1 MLYIV
6 NNTNKSECNINLIG
20 EKNMSK
26 EVPKY
31 RKIDE
36 HSFNAI
42 KTLINTGLSG
52 REIQRAMNISQT
64 TFWRIKTSETLEQY
78 RQVVNE
84 KNYPQKHLSEKDDGQ
99 RITDMI
105 SETTITPIGVN
116 FTEAQAEN
124 IVEVLNKIL
133 EKLSIIAD
141 NTKPK
146 GLFH

>member
-1 MLYIV
+1 MDKKV
-6 NNTNKSECNINLIG
+6 R
-20 EKNMSK
+20 
-26 EVPKY
+26 KY

-42 KTLINTGLSG
+42 KTLISTGLSG
-52 REIQRAMNISQT
+52 REIQRAMNISQA
-64 TFWRIKTSETLEQY
+64 TFWRVKTSETLEQY
-78 RQVVNE
+78 RQLVLE
-84 KNYPQKHLSEKDDGQ
+84 KNNAQKRLTKKDDEQ

-116 FTEAQAEN
+116 FTEAQAKD
-124 IVEVLNKIL
+124 IVETLNKIL

>member
-1 MLYIV
+1 M
-6 NNTNKSECNINLIG
+6 NNK
-20 EKNMSK
+20 
-26 EVPKY
+26 VRKY

-36 HSFNAI
+36 HNFNAI

-52 REIQRAMNISQT
+52 REIQRAMNISQA

-78 RQVVNE
+78 REVVNE
-84 KNYPQKHLSEKDDGQ
+84 KNYPQKHLPEKDEGQ

-105 SETTITPIGVN
+105 SETTITPIAALL
-116 FTEAQAEN
+116 TEAQAED
-124 IVEVLNKIL
+124 IIETLNKIL

>member
-1 MLYIV
+1 M
-6 NNTNKSECNINLIG
+6 NK
-20 EKNMSK
+20 K
-26 EVPKY
+26 VRKY

-36 HSFNAI
+36 HNFNAI

-52 REIQRAMNISQT
+52 REIQRAMNISQAT
-64 TFWRIKTSETLEQY
+64 LWRIKTSETLEQY
-78 RQVVNE
+78 RQLVLE
-84 KNYPQKHLSEKDDGQ
+84 KNYPQKHLSEKDEGQ

-105 SETTITPIGVN
+105 SETTITPIAALL
-116 FTEAQAEN
+116 TEAQAED
-124 IVEVLNKIL
+124 IIETLNKIL

>member
-1 MLYIV
+1 M
-6 NNTNKSECNINLIG
+6 NK
-20 EKNMSK
+20 K
-26 EVPKY
+26 VRKY

-36 HSFNAI
+36 HNFNAI

-52 REIQRAMNISQT
+52 REIQRAMNISQAT
-64 TFWRIKTSETLEQY
+64 LWRIKTSETLEQY
-78 RQVVNE
+78 RQLVLE

-99 RITDMI
+99 IITDMI

-116 FTEAQAEN
+116 FTEAQAKD
-124 IVEVLNKIL
+124 IVETLNKIL
-133 EKLSIIAD
+133 EKVSIIAD

>member
-1 MLYIV
+1 M
-6 NNTNKSECNINLIG
+6 NNK
-20 EKNMSK
+20 
-26 EVPKY
+26 VRKY

-36 HSFNAI
+36 HSYNAI
-42 KTLINTGLSG
+42 KTLISTGLSG
-52 REIQRAMNISQT
+52 REIQRAMNISQA
-64 TFWRIKTSETLEQY
+64 TFWRVKTSETLEEY
-78 RQVVNE
+78 RQLLGE
-84 KNYPQKHLSEKDDGQ
+84 KNNAQKCLPKKDDEQ
-99 RITDMI
+99 IITDMI

-124 IVEVLNKIL
+124 IVETLNKIL

>member
-1 MLYIV
+1 M
-6 NNTNKSECNINLIG
+6 NK
-20 EKNMSK
+20 K
-26 EVPKY
+26 VRKY

-36 HSFNAI
+36 HNFNAI

-52 REIQRAMNISQT
+52 REIQRAMNISQAT
-64 TFWRIKTSETLEQY
+64 LWRIKTSETLEQY
-78 RQVVNE
+78 RQLVLE

-99 RITDMI
+99 IITDMI

-116 FTEAQAEN
+116 FTEAQAKD
-124 IVEVLNKIL
+124 IVETLNKIL

>member
-1 MLYIV
+1 M
-6 NNTNKSECNINLIG
+6 NNK
-20 EKNMSK
+20 
-26 EVPKY
+26 VRKY

-42 KTLINTGLSG
+42 KTLISTGLSG
-52 REIQRAMNISQT
+52 REIQRAMNISQA

-78 RQVVNE
+78 RQLVLE
-84 KNYPQKHLSEKDDGQ
+84 KNYPQRHPSEKDDGQ
-99 RITDMI
+99 IITDMI
-105 SETTITPIGVN
+105 SETTITPIAALV
-116 FTEAQAEN
+116 TEAQAED
-124 IVEVLNKIL
+124 IVETLNKIL

>member
-1 MLYIV
+1 MDKKV
-6 NNTNKSECNINLIG
+6 R
-20 EKNMSK
+20 
-26 EVPKY
+26 KY

-42 KTLINTGLSG
+42 KTLISTGLSG
-52 REIQRAMNISQT
+52 REIQRAMNISQA

-78 RQVVNE
+78 RQLLGE
-84 KNYPQKHLSEKDDGQ
+84 KNNAQKRLPKKDDEQ

-116 FTEAQAEN
+116 FTEAQAED
-124 IVEVLNKIL
+124 IVETLNKIL
-133 EKLSIIAD
+133 EKVSIIAG

>member
-1 MLYIV
+1 MDKKV
-6 NNTNKSECNINLIG
+6 R
-20 EKNMSK
+20 
-26 EVPKY
+26 KY

-36 HSFNAI
+36 HSYNAI

-78 RQVVNE
+78 RQLVGE
-84 KNYPQKHLSEKDDGQ
+84 KSYPQEHLSEKTEGQ
-99 RITDMI
+99 RIAEAINKAAFSPFEID
-105 SETTITPIGVN
+105 
-116 FTEAQAEN
+116 FTEAQAED
-124 IVEVLNKIL
+124 IVETLNKIL

>member
-1 MLYIV
+1 
-6 NNTNKSECNINLIG
+6 
-20 EKNMSK
+20 MSK
-26 EVPKY
+26 EVRKY

-36 HSFNAI
+36 HNFNAI

-52 REIQRAMNISQT
+52 REIQRAMNISQAT
-64 TFWRIKTSETLEQY
+64 LWRIKTSETLEQY
-78 RQVVNE
+78 RQLVLE
-84 KNYPQKHLSEKDDGQ
+84 KNFPQKHLPEKDDGQ
-99 RITDMI
+99 TITDMI

-124 IVEVLNKIL
+124 IVETLNKIL

>member
-1 MLYIV
+1 M
-6 NNTNKSECNINLIG
+6 NKN
-20 EKNMSK
+20 
-26 EVPKY
+26 VRKY

-52 REIQRAMNISQT
+52 REIQRAMNISQA

-78 RQVVNE
+78 RQLVSD
-84 KNYPQKHLSEKDDGQ
+84 KNYPQKHLPEKTDGQ
-99 RITDMI
+99 RIAEAI
-105 SETTITPIGVN
+105 SEAAFSPLEID